1 MPSFVA
7 SNRRALPPAT
17 PEQEESW
24 ISSLARNTGSAIEQL
39 GLFLDT
45 PGAIT
50 RGVLAGDPMS
60 GFNWDYDK
68 RTSGEELLQSY
79 GLLKED
85 SNPWLKTGA
94 GFAAELATDPLAWI
108 TTPMSSL
115 TKAGNAAKAAGILDL
130 APIAAQNRMGAAAR
144 STMTGRLADD
154 ALNRLLPQG
163 LGNTAENA
171 AIRPFVGPRVARTTT
186 TLDEV
191 VQAAKNPRAAL
202 DDVLTYLNKKGLD
215 YDAVK
220 DERLGGAFGIGFG
233 TPWVTFTPAGSG
245 KVLDAMDALGQA
257 AAWSY
262 PSRLASSVF
271 NQRVSG
277 AIDAGDQIA
286 SMRQFDALD
295 YARSEGRRAAALH
308 AETIT
313 NIPMSDRAKNLL
325 GADSLLSSQGNDFL
339 TRAFEGKTT
348 ATDRALMR
356 ELPGI
361 NTALS
366 SWDRLRKANISK
378 AQALGMDIAQ
388 LRDPRFG
395 VEYSPRSGTELDFGE
410 YATGFGRSMFE
421 SRVLEDM
428 SRKPFL
434 FTPGGTADLRE
445 ASKLPMVR
453 QWAKEGESSR
463 FSVADAGREIA
474 TYINRK
480 HGVNAVDQAQGEA
493 IARTMWRLN
502 KDLPNDIPI
511 FAGHP
516 INEQARVII
525 NQEVSRANANFVYD
539 SLVEAAVPMNA
550 NAIPGSGFKNL
561 SSATNEIAS
570 SVGLKTGAG
579 GMDPDVQRNIVDRLS
594 QRFGIPAS
602 QIDLSKVAI
611 PEQVYNRLNRIQD
624 FYSSPRA
631 QQEISGMF
639 DSVTQL
645 WKSFL
650 LAFPARHVRDWYSN
664 IASVWLETGS
674 PIATTKGFALA
685 KQVLAGDID
694 SVLPQ
699 ISQLPQYSNI
709 GNQSAVKSKFL
720 GDIAASGILTGLAQA
735 DTLAAKRSG
744 ELSRLLPGVN
754 PVTRM
759 GAFKELIPDGSR
771 SPLQMVQDFG
781 VIRGDAPY
789 LNKFETRNQLLNWSQ
804 KLTDANDSIARLG
817 GWLALLDQ
825 GVNVQEAAKR
835 MQNAL
840 VNYESLTTIERGF
853 LRKILPW
860 YSYTSRI
867 GKYVVGSLM
876 ERPGGLYGQTI
887 RGMNTLQ
894 QSNED
899 VYVPER
905 LRQQLSFR
913 IPNELLSALGIPTPE
928 GSNTF
933 LTDFDLPGIDAL
945 STINPNS
952 IQGTIGNI
960 FGQANPFIKGVAELA
975 FDQDLFSKRKLSD
988 ADPAIN
994 KVYRG
999 LTGGELSNLA
1009 KVVGSNV
1016 PGVQRV
1022 AGVAGALLDDQYP
1035 MALKLPKT
1043 LLNSAAGF
1051 KVNTVLPEYRDS
1063 DALRTLTGQM
1073 GDLAGTMTIT
1083 YPDKEKLAK
1092 ASPEMQQKAQ
1102 LWSYLKNKQSKA
1114 AEERKKRQSF
1124 TTINQLTQ

>member
-1 MPSFVA
+1 MPSVVA
-7 SNRRALPPAT
+7 SGRRAPPVT

-24 ISSLARNTGSAIEQL
+24 ISSLALNTGSAIEQL
-39 GLFLDT
+39 GLALDT
-45 PGAIT
+45 PGAIA
-50 RGVLAGDPMS
+50 RGVMAGDPLS

-79 GLLKED
+79 GLVGENT
-85 SNPWLKTGA
+85 NPYLKTAA
-94 GFAAELATDPLAWI
+94 GFGAELVTDPLAWI

-115 TKAGNAAKAAGILDL
+115 TKAGKAAKAAGILDL
-130 APIAAQNRMGAAAR
+130 APIAAQNRMGSAAR

-154 ALNRLLPQG
+154 ALNRLLPMG

-186 TLDEV
+186 TLGEV
-191 VQAAKNPRAAL
+191 VQAAKNPQDAL
-202 DDVLTYLNKKGLD
+202 ADVLTYLNKKGID

-220 DERLGGAFGIGFG
+220 DERLGGAIGFG
-233 TPWVTFTPAGSG
+233 FGSPFATFTPTGSG

-271 NQRVSG
+271 DQRVSG
-277 AIDAGDQIA
+277 AIDPGDQIA
-286 SMRQFDALD
+286 AMRQFDALD
-295 YARSEGRRAAALH
+295 TARSEGRRAAALH
-308 AETIT
+308 TETVAGLRL
-313 NIPMSDRAKNLL
+313 SDRARNLL
-325 GADSLLSSQGNDFL
+325 GSDSLLSPQGNDFL
-339 TRAFEGKTT
+339 TRAFEGKVT

-356 ELPGI
+356 EIPGI

-366 SWDRLRKANISK
+366 SWDRLRRANISK
-378 AQALGMDIAQ
+378 AQSLGMDIAQ

-395 VEYSPRSGTELDFGE
+395 VEYSPRSGTELDFQE

-421 SRVLEDM
+421 SRVMEDM
-428 SRKPFL
+428 SRKPYL
-434 FTPGGTADLRE
+434 FTPGGTVDLRE
-445 ASKLPMVR
+445 VSRLPLVR
-453 QWAKEGESSR
+453 QWAKDGSASQY
-463 FSVADAGREIA
+463 SVAQVGNEIA

-480 HGVNAVDQAQGEA
+480 HGVRAIDQAQGEA

-502 KDLPNDIPI
+502 KDLPNNIPI

-525 NQEVSRANANFVYD
+525 NQEVARANANFVFD
-539 SLVEAAVPMNA
+539 SLVESAVPMNA
-550 NAIPGSGFKNL
+550 NMIAGSGFKNL
-561 SSATNEIAS
+561 SQATNEIAGR
-570 SVGLKTGAG
+570 VGLKAGAA
-579 GMDPDVQRNIVDRLS
+579 GMDPDVQRNLVDRLS
-594 QRFGIPAS
+594 QRLGVPPS

-611 PEQVYNRLNRIQD
+611 PEQVYNRLSRVQD

-664 IASVWLETGS
+664 IASVWLETGD
-674 PIATTKGFALA
+674 PLATTKGFALA
-685 KQVLAGDID
+685 KSILAGDID

-699 ISQLPQYSNI
+699 IAQLPQYQGI
-709 GNQSAVKSKFL
+709 GNLDAVRSKFY
-720 GDIAASGILTGLAQA
+720 GDVGAAGILTGLAQA

-744 ELSRLLPGVN
+744 ELSRLLPGVS
-754 PVTRM
+754 PVSRI
-759 GAFKELIPDGSR
+759 GSFKELIPDGSR
-771 SPLQMVQDFG
+771 NPLQMAQDFLT
-781 VIRGDAPY
+781 IRGDAPY
-789 LNKFETRNQLLNWSQ
+789 MNKFETRNPLLNWSA

-825 GVNVQEAAKR
+825 GVSGPTAAKR

-840 VNYESLTTIERGF
+840 VNYESLTPIERGF
-853 LRKILPW
+853 LRKIFPW

-867 GKYVVGSLM
+867 GKYVAQSLI
-876 ERPGGLYGQTI
+876 ENPGGLYGQTI

-894 QSNED
+894 QSND
-899 VYVPER
+899 NVYVPQR

-913 IPNELLSALGIPTPE
+913 VPDELLALIGVQQDPGT
-928 GSNTF
+928 NTF

-945 STINPNS
+945 SMIDPTS
-952 IQGTIGNI
+952 VQGTIKNLA
-960 FGQANPFIKGVAELA
+960 GQTNPFVKGLAELA
-975 FDQDLFSKRKLSD
+975 FDQDLFSKRRLSD

-999 LTGGELSNLA
+999 LTGGELSNVA
-1009 KVVGSNV
+1009 KVVGSNL

-1022 AGVAGALLDDQYP
+1022 AGIAGSLLDDQYP
-1035 MALKLPKT
+1035 MRLKLPKT
-1043 LLNSAAGF
+1043 ILNSVAGF
-1051 KVNTVLPEYRDS
+1051 KANTVTPEYRDS
-1063 DALRTLTGQM
+1063 DALQTLTGQM
-1073 GDLAGTMTIT
+1073 GDVAGTMTIT

-1114 AEERKKRQSF
+1114 AAERKKQQSF